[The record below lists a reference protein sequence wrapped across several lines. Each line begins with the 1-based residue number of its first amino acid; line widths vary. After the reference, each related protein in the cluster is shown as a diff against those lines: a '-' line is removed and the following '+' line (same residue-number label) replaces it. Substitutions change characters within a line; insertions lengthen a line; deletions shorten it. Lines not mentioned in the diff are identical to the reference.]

1 MSPSDTASPTTPS
14 RHRIGRFHLTREL
27 GRGTLSTVYLG
38 HDPIIGRAVAIKA
51 LHHEPASPARR
62 RQESQLINEARATG
76 RLSHP
81 HIVTIFEASSE
92 GPDTYIAMEYLQGSA
107 LSTLLAAGHRF
118 EFEAI
123 ATICWKLADALDH
136 AHHHDVVHRDIKP
149 ANIFLVDDYQPKLV
163 DFGIARAP
171 NRPGSSDNP
180 ETLFCHN
187 LLGTPNYMSPEQA
200 GGQRV
205 DHRTDLYSLGV
216 VMYQMLTGQ
225 TPFQAIETDALLQ
238 LIAGTTPGQPH
249 ALNPAIPKAL
259 SRIAMKAM
267 HKQADKRYQDA
278 AEMTRD
284 LKRYLIHGKRT
295 RRRLRMGLSESGYA
309 TPDRRTLLLQS
320 ALLASCA
327 VLTGVV
333 AVLLLR

>member
-1 MSPSDTASPTTPS
+1 MSLSDTARPPMPS
-14 RHRIGRFHLTREL
+14 RHRIGRYHLTREL

-38 HDPIIGRAVAIKA
+38 HDPVIDRAVAIKA
-51 LHHEPASPARR
+51 LHHAPASPGRR

-92 GPDTYIAMEYLQGSA
+92 GPDTYIAMEYLKGSA

-118 EFEAI
+118 EFDAI

-149 ANIFLVDDYQPKLV
+149 ANIFLVGDHQPKLV
-163 DFGIARAP
+163 DFGIARVPDRA
-171 NRPGSSDNP
+171 GSSDNP

-200 GGQRV
+200 SGQQV

-225 TPFQAIETDALLQ
+225 TPFQAVETAALLQ
-238 LIAGTTPGQPH
+238 LIASATPARPH
-249 ALNPAIPKAL
+249 ALNTSIPRTL

-278 AEMTRD
+278 GELARD
-284 LKRYLIHGKRT
+284 LKRYLVYGKRT
-295 RRRLRMGLSESGYA
+295 RRRLRMGLSESGDG
-309 TPDRRTLLLQS
+309 TTHRRTRLLQS

-327 VLTGVV
+327 ALTGAV